1 MVSSDSTEQPAWQR
15 NPVFEFFA
23 SLKLA
28 VVLLAVLII
37 AAIAG
42 TIYESSFDAKVARAY
57 VYGAPWFNVWLVLL
71 GANVAC
77 SALSR
82 WPWRKHHLAFLIT
95 HLGIITLL
103 IGSLIGRI
111 WGIEGTIT
119 LFKGEPPTNRLLV
132 DQRQL
137 RVHDVDGIV
146 KGYPAEFLHHPPTP
160 QRPRDL
166 GLLASG
172 AHLQIVDYAPAIE
185 GKLNPKPASED
196 GVPALHFTIAT
207 AMMNQHLD
215 GWLLADDPQHGNF
228 SMGLAN
234 IELKRGTAATST
246 SSITSKSTSKIGEPI
261 DLEESIFAF
270 SKAPDEQ
277 IGHVRKGGST
287 GAKLRLVAPVN
298 GNKGYVVVS
307 SGEKETIFDVAEN
320 LGRDVPIENTPFSL
334 RIENYWPDFRIENG
348 KPSSLSD
355 QPNNPAVLVTI
366 SGRGVAAATSPESHG
381 TGKFATANPSIGGQI
396 TATGG
401 PPTMPAPGEE
411 TPNHLTLFIADDGA
425 ITYELASRKN
435 GKSPGKIELNKPL
448 PTGWADWQLVV
459 DQTMPSAQA
468 QMDFTPVKSGQTSAS
483 LSGAADLPDGV
494 RLRVEQNGETI
505 ERWAPAGWQITIPI
519 RQRTDSPGRTS
530 PDGIMVAYGWK
541 TVSLPVGLELLN
553 FEVKRNE
560 GSDSPAG
567 FKSTLRIVTA
577 GGDSATGACW
587 MNNPFSYPGV
597 WWRTWTGLTYKISQA
612 SWNPENLGQ
621 STVQILRDP
630 GWLLKWIGSL
640 LVVIGVFMMFYL
652 QPYRKQTE
660 GEPITP
666 APLKKKN
673 KPCER

>member
-1 MVSSDSTEQPAWQR
+1 MANSNSSEHPAWQR
-15 NPVFEFFA
+15 NPLFEFFA

-42 TIYESSFDAKVARAY
+42 TIYESSFDAKIARAY
-57 VYGAPWFNVWLVLL
+57 IYGAPWFNIWLVLL
-71 GANVAC
+71 GANLTC

-119 LFKGEPPTNRLLV
+119 LFKGEPPTSRLLV
-132 DQRQL
+132 DERQL

-160 QRPRDL
+160 QHPRDL
-166 GLLASG
+166 GQLASG
-172 AHLQIVDYAPAIE
+172 AHLKIIDYAPTIE
-185 GKLNPKPASED
+185 AKLNPKPLND
-196 GVPALHFTIAT
+196 GGAPALHFAIAT

-215 GWLLADDPQHGNF
+215 GWLLADDPQNGNF

-234 IELKRGTAATST
+234 IELKQGSAPDSGSGDSPNRPQTST
-246 SSITSKSTSKIGEPI
+246 SKTMSKSEEAV

-277 IGHVRKGGST
+277 IGHVRKGGSI
-287 GAKLRLVAPVN
+287 GAKVRLEQPEN
-298 GNKGYVVVS
+298 GSKGRVLVS
-307 SGEKETIFDVAEN
+307 LGEKEASFDVAEN
-320 LGRDVPIENTPFSL
+320 LGRDAAIAGTPFTL
-334 RIENYWPDFRIENG
+334 KIDDYWADFRIENG

-366 SGRGVAAATSPESHG
+366 RGKGVPVGEPE
-381 TGKFATANPSIGGQI
+381 ANPHGSAKDL
-396 TATGG
+396 TTTGG
-401 PPTMPAPGEE
+401 PPSMPSPGEG
-411 TPNHLTLFIADDGA
+411 TPNHLTLFIADDGT
-425 ITYELASRKN
+425 ISYELISRKN
-435 GKSPGKIELNKPL
+435 GKSLGKIDFNQPL
-448 PTGWADWQLVV
+448 ATGWADWQLVV
-459 DQTMPSAQA
+459 DKTMPHAQ
-468 QMDFTPVKSGQTSAS
+468 QWTDFTPVKSEERSAS
-483 LSGAADLPDGV
+483 STAADFPDGV
-494 RLRVEQNGETI
+494 RVRIQQNGETL
-505 ERWAPAGWQITIPI
+505 EQWVPAGWQIAIPTAPNKTMI
-519 RQRTDSPGRTS
+519 
-530 PDGIMVAYGWK
+530 AYGWE
-541 TVSLPVGLELLN
+541 VIGLPIGLQLLD

-567 FKSTLRIVTA
+567 FKSTLQIVTA
-577 GGDSATGACW
+577 DGETATGSCW
-587 MNNPFSYPGV
+587 MNNPFSYPGA
-597 WWRTWTGLTYKISQA
+597 WWHTWTGLTYKISQA
-612 SWNPENLGQ
+612 SWNPENIGQ

-666 APLKKKN
+666 AAQKQVAN
-673 KPCER
+673 VTRAAAVAEITR